1 MRKNEKKMF
10 EVEISK
16 VARLAGQIQKLQGQL
31 LEVLA
36 ELSEKNVI
44 FNPDVD
50 PGSVSFEELQIK
62 DDALYRSVN
71 GELQLIA
78 NGRSTSVKYDA
89 DKKMVL
95 NKVDYFVG
103 RRVGRCKD
111 DLYGT
116 VYAVLDED
124 TETGRCDVMSFDYK
138 D

>member
-1 MRKNEKKMF
+1 MF

-16 VARLAGQIQKLQGQL
+16 IARLAGRIQKLQGQL

-36 ELSEKNVI
+36 ELSEKNEI
-44 FNPDVD
+44 FSSDAD
-50 PGSVSFEELQIK
+50 PGSVSFEGLQIK

-71 GELQLIA
+71 GELQFIA

-95 NKVDYFVG
+95 NKVDYFAG
-103 RRVGRCKD
+103 RRVGRGED
-111 DLYGT
+111 DPYGT
-116 VYAVLDED
+116 VYAVLNED
-124 TETGRCDVMSFDYK
+124 TETGRCDVMSFNYK